1 MKNTKP
7 RNREARTKSF
17 QSKPCVAIHLRVPR
31 VIYEQMKM
39 LQRDTR
45 VTKEDIFCAG
55 LRTYSNP

>member
-31 VIYEQMKM
+31 VIY
-39 LQRDTR
+39 
-45 VTKEDIFCAG
+45 
-55 LRTYSNP
+55 